1 MKFKETSRSEV
12 LYISL
17 TQERDIELQRVR
29 NHGEGTKE
37 YPWELTEDQGYFIS
51 VSGKSCLYQLL
62 SVSGERSGVLHPDTG
77 AHLHKG
83 KLCTSSAW
91 RRRWQRTLPA
101 SVASHIPSAQN
112 SPHVR
117 VAYLWCHILSPFPRY
132 LDHHDT

>member
-77 AHLHKG
+77 G
-83 KLCTSSAW
+83 TSS
-91 RRRWQRTLPA
+91 QRETMHFFWVEKEMA
-101 SVASHIPSAQN
+101 EDSSSVCCFAHIFS
-112 SPHVR
+112 SK
-117 VAYLWCHILSPFPRY
+117 
-132 LDHHDT
+132 